1 MIAILQLIGLVVSFA
16 VAGWARLKLKSRWV
30 KVLFFFV
37 AVIAGNVVYLGLG
50 VIWAMADPA
59 TLHATARA
67 VGLNGWQVL
76 GSTIAAAFAGLVFP
90 LVDGM
95 RRVRKSK

>member
-1 MIAILQLIGLVVSFA
+1 MIAILQFIGLVVSFA

-50 VIWAMADPA
+50 VIWAMADRRRCTPR
-59 TLHATARA
+59 LARS
-67 VGLNGWQVL
+67 
-76 GSTIAAAFAGLVFP
+76 GSMDGKFWAAQLP
-90 LVDGM
+90 RLSQDWSS
-95 RRVRKSK
+95 RWSTE